1 MTSSMF
7 RLNDVVIDRNDVHPT
22 LSISVWSKMPFMS
35 SSGHVFSSSPSHL
48 VPSHHTM
55 FARSRL
61 QQLGDSLNLF
71 YSVGYKQ
78 LPPSFIFDH
87 PCEPDGGR
95 PSILMPSQM
104 RPRRRIHLS
113 CHCLPYEPEYRPDPK
128 MFQTLPD
135 SLEPRSI
142 VHSSG
147 RPTGSYPKLTWT
159 VFSIPSNAL
168 LIDQLRL
175 SSRINRTAGFGFGR
189 SLYTVSLLLSCFE
202 AARLPTPLFLINR
215 TNGSQ

>member
-1 MTSSMF
+1 
-7 RLNDVVIDRNDVHPT
+7 
-22 LSISVWSKMPFMS
+22 
-35 SSGHVFSSSPSHL
+35 
-48 VPSHHTM
+48 
-55 FARSRL
+55 
-61 QQLGDSLNLF
+61 
-71 YSVGYKQ
+71 
-78 LPPSFIFDH
+78 
-87 PCEPDGGR
+87 
-95 PSILMPSQM
+95 
-104 RPRRRIHLS
+104 
-113 CHCLPYEPEYRPDPK
+113 

-175 SSRINRTAGFGFGR
+175 SSWTDRK

-215 TNGSQ
+215 TNRSQ